1 MPFRIPE
8 SYHAYRTDAA
18 VRTAVDHILDSKPLR
33 VPADLE
39 WCKLPEFHRAVL
51 SAHQVRCEF
60 AIFLHELWDAIWRPA
75 LEECDL
81 VREFELQKVTD
92 AESWI
97 GEKFDTYAIWKSGLG
112 GGLGGVLG
120 IPDTRYDLNL
130 GTSADLERVKLS
142 FYLCDRENNEELTT
156 TLDLGN
162 HWPHEDIDD
171 NSYAWSSEALA
182 KIAANGDIDLAPLRQ
197 AAADALAAVERF
209 RQPD

>member
-8 SYHAYRTDAA
+8 SYHAYCTDAA
-18 VRTAVDHILDSKPLR
+18 VRTAVDHILYSKPLR
-33 VPADLE
+33 VPADFE

-81 VREFELQKVTD
+81 VREFELQKVAD
-92 AESWI
+92 AESWND
-97 GEKFDTYAIWKSGLG
+97 GQKLDTYAIWESGRLD
-112 GGLGGVLG
+112 GVLG
-120 IPDTRYDLNL
+120 IPDTRYDLSL
-130 GTSADLERVKLS
+130 GTFANLERVMLS
-142 FYLCDRENNEELTT
+142 FYLWDRKNKEELTT

-171 NSYAWSSEALA
+171 TSYAWSSGALA

-209 RQPD
+209 CQPD